1 MVNQDLLGLISH
13 QKKNKKIASAFLK
26 SVMGTILGSV
36 GLFWFAPPA
45 NPAPYTLYPLD
56 LIRGWKGHD
65 PCDWDN
71 QKSYL

>member
-36 GLFWFAPPA
+36 GLF
-45 NPAPYTLYPLD
+45 
-56 LIRGWKGHD
+56 
-65 PCDWDN
+65 
-71 QKSYL
+71 